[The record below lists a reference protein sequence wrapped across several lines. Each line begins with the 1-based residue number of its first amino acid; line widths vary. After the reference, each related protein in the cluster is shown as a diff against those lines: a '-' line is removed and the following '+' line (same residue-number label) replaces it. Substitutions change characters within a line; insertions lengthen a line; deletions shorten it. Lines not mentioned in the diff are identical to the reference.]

1 LLTLQIFLER
11 QSDDSK
17 LLYYNIDQLIL
28 IQVIMIKII
37 KLNNKQ
43 IKRKR
48 KATKFKSLLKN
59 NRNNR
64 KKIQLKKLI
73 KNHKFPQ

>member
-1 LLTLQIFLER
+1 MLTLQIFLER